1 MTYRQTCEIQN
12 NNQVIITLP
21 DQFKQKKKVR
31 VIIEDL
37 SDDQADKIKLLKQAS
52 KDPLFLA
59 DIDEIYEDF
68 KNIDKELI

>member
-37 SDDQADKIKLLKQAS
+37 NDEQADKIKLLKKAS

-59 DIDEIYEDF
+59 DIDEINEDF